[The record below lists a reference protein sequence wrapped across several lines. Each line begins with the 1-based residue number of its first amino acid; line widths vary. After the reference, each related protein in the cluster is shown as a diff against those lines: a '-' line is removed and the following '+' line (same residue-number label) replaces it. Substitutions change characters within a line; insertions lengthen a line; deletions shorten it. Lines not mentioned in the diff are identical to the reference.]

1 MKLTNKTVPIS
12 VLRMSKYN
20 WKRSVTEEDIED
32 LATNMGE
39 IGNLHPI
46 IVRPMG
52 KAGSMY
58 EVLAGRRRLEA
69 LKLLGHTKV
78 DVRVTKCDDI
88 RAEIISYSENLKVKK
103 PDSREWSAGVKRL
116 VDLYEKLYKVGI
128 PKPNSRA
135 KSKTSGDFC
144 LTANKKSATSTSFM
158 GRPKKPR
165 AQAIKETSKIVGASE
180 LTVRRA
186 VKREEDLIPSAARA
200 LERGVITQE
209 QADLLATMARTA
221 QKNQLA
227 SMVQETREG
236 TRRRMTA
243 EKVRDSEDKLPLIM
257 DMLTSIFLDCK
268 DIKQKLDIAFTAM
281 FDLELDKKRI
291 VNLPNYGQAADVREA
306 LTNLLDL
313 IER

>member
-20 WKRSVTEEDIED
+20 WKRNITEEDIED
-32 LATNMGE
+32 LATNMSE
-39 IGNLHPI
+39 VGNLHPI

-103 PDSREWSAGVKRL
+103 PDSKEWSAGVKRL

-128 PKPNSRA
+128 PKPNSKA
-135 KSKTSGDFC
+135 KSKTSDDFC
-144 LTANKKSATSTSFM
+144 LTANKKSAAPSATSIM

-165 AQAIKETSKIVGASE
+165 SRFGS
-180 LTVRRA
+180 
-186 VKREEDLIPSAARA
+186 
-200 LERGVITQE
+200 G
-209 QADLLATMARTA
+209 
-221 QKNQLA
+221 
-227 SMVQETREG
+227 
-236 TRRRMTA
+236 
-243 EKVRDSEDKLPLIM
+243 
-257 DMLTSIFLDCK
+257 
-268 DIKQKLDIAFTAM
+268 
-281 FDLELDKKRI
+281 
-291 VNLPNYGQAADVREA
+291 
-306 LTNLLDL
+306 
-313 IER
+313 